1 MVKLQTCW
9 GKLISPQQVT
19 ETLDF
24 FAASPPQP
32 IPESA
37 LLTGELEST
46 NDAYA
51 IAKIAGIHACKAY
64 RKQYGANFIAV
75 LPTNLYGP
83 NDNFHPEHS
92 HVLPAL
98 LRRFQEAKQKGR
110 PEVIIWGS
118 GTPRREFLHSDDLAD
133 ACLFLMDLYESE
145 EIINVGWGIDQ
156 TIKEL
161 AEFIAEVIGFDGK
174 LIWDASRQ
182 DGTPQKVLDCGK
194 INSLGWKPKIQL
206 VARDYHKL
214 IMKLNA
220 DELDSLNNITLH
232 PMMKPIPDDKK
243 IPYLGKTT
251 IESRAESFFVKG
263 SVFYYLSIINDYF
276 SAERIIIKSK
286 KVILDRTGFI
296 VLRINEVDYSP
307 ERSYVPQLGKYEN
320 LSYIMDD
327 YFPEPVFGP
336 SGLPQYL
343 DENLLQPSIIFG
355 TVFDAKTQNIVPGAE
370 VSIAGTSKWRITD
383 ELGKYAFQVNK
394 PGSYQVIVNPP
405 FGYSSSQTGITKI
418 LVKSAR
424 GGWYNSNHY
433 LNP

>member
-1 MVKLQTCW
+1 MRRLFII
-9 GKLISPQQVT
+9 ISIIATTLSAQPKETIEFQLNTISGQVLNS
-19 ETLDF
+19 LDHTPVNNLKVDLL
-24 FAASPPQP
+24 SGNNLLKG
-32 IPESA
+32 SA
-37 LLTGELEST
+37 ITDENG
-46 NDAYA
+46 
-51 IAKIAGIHACKAY
+51 
-64 RKQYGANFIAV
+64 NF
-75 LPTNLYGP
+75 TM
-83 NDNFHPEHS
+83 E
-92 HVLPAL
+92 
-98 LRRFQEAKQKGR
+98 
-110 PEVIIWGS
+110 
-118 GTPRREFLHSDDLAD
+118 
-133 ACLFLMDLYESE
+133 
-145 EIINVGWGIDQ
+145 NVGY
-156 TIKEL
+156 
-161 AEFIAEVIGFDGK
+161 V
-174 LIWDASRQ
+174 
-182 DGTPQKVLDCGK
+182 
-194 INSLGWKPKIQL
+194 WKPKILL
-206 VARDYHKL
+206 VARDYHQL

-232 PMMKPIPDDKK
+232 PVMRPIPDGQR
-243 IPYLGKTT
+243 IPYLAKTT

>member
-1 MVKLQTCW
+1 MRRLFIIISIIVTTLSAQPKETIEFQLNTISGQVLNILDQTPVNNLKVDLLS
-9 GKLISPQQVT
+9 GNNLLKG
-19 ETLDF
+19 
-24 FAASPPQP
+24 
-32 IPESA
+32 SA
-37 LLTGELEST
+37 ITDENG
-46 NDAYA
+46 
-51 IAKIAGIHACKAY
+51 
-64 RKQYGANFIAV
+64 NF
-75 LPTNLYGP
+75 TM
-83 NDNFHPEHS
+83 E
-92 HVLPAL
+92 
-98 LRRFQEAKQKGR
+98 
-110 PEVIIWGS
+110 
-118 GTPRREFLHSDDLAD
+118 
-133 ACLFLMDLYESE
+133 
-145 EIINVGWGIDQ
+145 NVGY
-156 TIKEL
+156 
-161 AEFIAEVIGFDGK
+161 V
-174 LIWDASRQ
+174 
-182 DGTPQKVLDCGK
+182 
-194 INSLGWKPKIQL
+194 WKPKIQL
-206 VARDYHKL
+206 IARDYHKL
-214 IMKLNA
+214 TMKLNA
-220 DELDSLNNITLH
+220 DELDSLNNMTLH
-232 PMMKPIPDDKK
+232 PMMNPIPDDKR

-263 SVFYYLSIINDYF
+263 SVFYYLSITNDYF

-296 VLRINEVDYSP
+296 VLRINEVNYAP

-343 DENLLQPSIIFG
+343 DENLLQPTIIFG